1 MDGQGAS
8 TITIHAIGIV
18 KEVADGKVFIDWK
31 IIDLHR
37 HVPSKGIFSTIHGP
51 YKFNDTCTKEAFC
64 L

>member
-37 HVPSKGIFSTIHGP
+37 HVPSKGIF
-51 YKFNDTCTKEAFC
+51 FNNSWSV
-64 L
+64 